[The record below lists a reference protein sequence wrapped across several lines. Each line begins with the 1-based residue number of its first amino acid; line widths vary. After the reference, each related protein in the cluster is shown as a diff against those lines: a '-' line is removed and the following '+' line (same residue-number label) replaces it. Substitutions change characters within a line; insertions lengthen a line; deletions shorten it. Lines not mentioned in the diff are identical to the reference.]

1 MAIKNIYELNNER
14 ITSSSIV
21 HKFRTN
27 SFKNLYLL
35 LNEIDSKLNKLLNN
49 KVVLFTGSTNGAI
62 TLEKSVEEFK
72 YIEIFYSDNDETC
85 SSVKVHDPN
94 NKNVDLSTLA
104 RWGSTFYIKQKRIT
118 ISGKKIV
125 NGNTTEVQFTAAP
138 KITINTTANNINVT
152 KIIGYIE

>member
-1 MAIKNIYELNNER
+1 MAIKNIYELKNDR
-14 ITSSSIV
+14 ILSNSIV
-21 HKFRTN
+21 HKN
-27 SFKNLYLL
+27 GNNNYKNLSLL

-72 YIEIFYSDNDETC
+72 YIEIFYADNDETY
-85 SSVKVHDPN
+85 SSVKVFEPN
-94 NKNVDLSTLA
+94 NKYVDLTTLA
-104 RWGSTFYIKQKRIT
+104 RWGSTFYIKQKRIL
-118 ISGKKIV
+118 ISGKKIT
-125 NGNTTEVQFTAAP
+125 NGNTTEAQFTATP

>member
-1 MAIKNIYELNNER
+1 MATKKIYELNNER
-14 ITSSSIV
+14 ITSNSIV
-21 HKFRTN
+21 HKIGTN
-27 SFKNLYLL
+27 GYKNLYLL

-72 YIEIFYSDNDETC
+72 YIEIFYADNDETY
-85 SSVKVHDPN
+85 SSVKVFEPN
-94 NKNVDLSTLA
+94 NKYVDLTTLA
-104 RWGSTFYIKQKRIT
+104 RWGSTFYIKQKRIL
-118 ISGKKIV
+118 ISGEKIT
-125 NGNTTEVQFTAAP
+125 NGNTTEAQFTAKP

>member
-1 MAIKNIYELNNER
+1 MATKKIYELNNER
-14 ITSSSIV
+14 ITSNSIV
-21 HKFRTN
+21 HKIGTN
-27 SFKNLYLL
+27 GYKNLYLL

-49 KVVLFTGSTNGAI
+49 KVVLFIGSTNGAI

-104 RWGSTFYIKQKRIT
+104 RWNSTFYIKQKRIL
-118 ISGKKIV
+118 ISDNKIS
-125 NGNTTEVQFTAAP
+125 NGNTTEVNFTTTP
-138 KITINTTANNINVT
+138 KIVINTSANNIYIT
-152 KIIGYIE
+152 KIIGYTE

>member
-1 MAIKNIYELNNER
+1 MATKKIYKLNNER
-14 ITSSSIV
+14 ITSNSIV
-21 HKFRTN
+21 HKIGTN
-27 SFKNLYLL
+27 GYKNLYLL

-72 YIEIFYSDNDETC
+72 YIEIFYADNDETY
-85 SSVKVHDPN
+85 SSVKVFEPN
-94 NKNVDLSTLA
+94 NKYVDLTTLA
-104 RWGSTFYIKQKRIT
+104 RWGNTFYIKQKRIL
-118 ISGKKIV
+118 ISGEKIT
-125 NGNTTEVQFTAAP
+125 NGNTTEAQFTAAP

>member
-1 MAIKNIYELNNER
+1 MATKKIYELNNER
-14 ITSSSIV
+14 ITSNSIV
-21 HKFRTN
+21 HKIGTN
-27 SFKNLYLL
+27 GYKNLYLL
-35 LNEIDSKLNKLLNN
+35 LNEIDSELNKLLNN

-62 TLEKSVEEFK
+62 TLEKSVEKFK

-104 RWGSTFYIKQKRIT
+104 RWGSTFYIKQKRIA
-118 ISGKKIV
+118 ISGNKIA
-125 NGNTTEVQFTAAP
+125 NGNTTEVQFKATP
-138 KITINTTANNINVT
+138 KITIDTTANNIAIT